1 MQISRKDTDSL
12 NSVITISLDR
22 KDFSPQV
29 EEVLKNY
36 RKTANI
42 PGFRKGNVPIGM
54 IKKQYENS
62 VTADEVNKI
71 LQKSLD
77 KFLKEEKIAILGNP
91 LPVMDNNLD
100 WKSNSLDFNF
110 ELGLSPKFNIDLK
123 TRKKVIHYKILADDK
138 MINDQLNTILKQ
150 YGKIVSKNDIK
161 KKYEI
166 TAKLDSKENGIE
178 TTSTFTVNDFKGKR
192 NKDLLLLSKPGSKI
206 LFDAKNILEEENKA
220 QSILGINNEAALN
233 LNGKVSVEIKE
244 VNERILADL
253 NQELFDK
260 IYEPG
265 SVKSKKDLKL
275 KIAEGIEKQLEQQSE
290 QKLLNDIT
298 EFLIK
303 NTKFKLPEKFLVKWM
318 QNSGKEPLTLEK
330 AQEEFTKSEKGIR
343 YQLIEGKI
351 LADNNLQV
359 KAEELK
365 NFSRE
370 MITKQMAQYGQPA
383 PEGKEMDEIINRVMT
398 NQDEAR
404 RLQEQLISKKLLD
417 FYKVNAPLKVKTI
430 NFESF
435 VKEAYGKA

>member
-12 NSVITISLDR
+12 NSIITISLDR
-22 KDFSPQV
+22 KDFSSKV

-36 RKTANI
+36 RKTANV
-42 PGFRKGNVPIGM
+42 PGFRKGHVPIGM

-77 KFLKEEKIAILGNP
+77 KYLKEEKIAILGNP
-91 LPVMDNNLD
+91 LPIMDNNLD

-110 ELGLSPKFNIDLK
+110 ELGLSPKFDIDLK
-123 TRKKVIHYKILADDK
+123 TRKKVIQYKILADEK
-138 MINDQLNTILKQ
+138 MINDQLNSILKQ

-161 KKYEI
+161 HNYEI
-166 TAKLDSKENGIE
+166 TAKFDSKENGVE
-178 TTSTFTVNDFKGKR
+178 TTSTFSINDFKGKK

-206 LFDAKNILEEENKA
+206 LFDAKDLLEEVNKA

-265 SVKSKKDLKL
+265 SVKSEKDLKL

-290 QKLLNDIT
+290 QKLLNDVT

-318 QNSGKEPLTLEK
+318 QNSGKEPLTLEE

-351 LADNNLQV
+351 LVDNNLQI
-359 KAEELK
+359 KTEELK
-365 NFSRE
+365 SFSRE

-383 PEGKEMDEIINRVMT
+383 PQEKEMDEIINRVIS

-417 FYKVNAPLKVKTI
+417 FYKINAPLKVKKI

-435 VKEAYGKA
+435 VKEAYAKA

>member
-1 MQISRKDTDSL
+1 
-12 NSVITISLDR
+12 LDR
-22 KDFSPQV
+22 KDFSSKV

-36 RKTANI
+36 RKTANV
-42 PGFRKGNVPIGM
+42 PGFRKGHVPIGM

-77 KFLKEEKIAILGNP
+77 KYLKEEKIAILGNP
-91 LPVMDNNLD
+91 LPIMDNNLD

-110 ELGLSPKFNIDLK
+110 ELGLSPKFDIDLK
-123 TRKKVIHYKILADDK
+123 TRKKVIQYKILADEK
-138 MINDQLNTILKQ
+138 MINDQLNSILKQ

-161 KKYEI
+161 HNYEI
-166 TAKLDSKENGIE
+166 TAKFDSKENGVE
-178 TTSTFTVNDFKGKR
+178 TTSTFSINDFKGKK

-206 LFDAKNILEEENKA
+206 LFDAKDLLEEVNKA

-265 SVKSKKDLKL
+265 SVKSEKDLKS

-290 QKLLNDIT
+290 QKLLNDVT

-318 QNSGKEPLTLEK
+318 QNSGKEPLTLEE

-351 LADNNLQV
+351 LVDNNLQI
-359 KAEELK
+359 KTEELK
-365 NFSRE
+365 SFSRE

-383 PEGKEMDEIINRVMT
+383 PQEKEMDEIINRVIS

-417 FYKVNAPLKVKTI
+417 FYKINAPLKVKKI

-435 VKEAYGKA
+435 VKEAYAKA